1 MNKGKYVASGD
12 KRYPVRDLHSK
23 KNPQPRIFDIVK
35 LRGQL
40 YLEMKSGR
48 EKSNILLDDVLS
60 QVQVA
65 RETL

>member
-35 LRGQL
+35 LQGQL
-40 YLEMKSGR
+40 YLEVKSGR
-48 EKSNILLDDVLS
+48 VKSNILLDDVLS

-65 RETL
+65 RERL

>member
-35 LRGQL
+35 LQGQL
-40 YLEMKSGR
+40 YLEVKSGR
-48 EKSNILLDDVLS
+48 VKSTILLDDVLS